1 LATVSNLLTIKSIL
15 SSRILGVKLGVNKVV
30 SQKLALHKDL
40 VNLESVESI
49 MKDFKVLLLEN
60 ESNLE

>member
-1 LATVSNLLTIKSIL
+1 M
-15 SSRILGVKLGVNKVV
+15 NKVV

-60 ESNLE
+60 ESNLEKS